1 MQPVVGDNSAAQLH
15 NAPMAQSVSP
25 AHNNLVY
32 KRVLLKISGEGFC
45 HEGGFGIEAEEL
57 ELMARQCVEVAK
69 MGVQLAVVVG
79 GGNFIRGATF
89 AEDGHIPRATA
100 DYMGMLATVLNA
112 VALQETMEAM
122 GQPTRVLSA
131 ISVYSVC
138 EPFIRRR
145 AVRHLEKGR
154 AVILAAGTGN
164 PFFTTDT
171 CAALRATELNV
182 DVLIKATKVDGI
194 YSADPKKDNTA
205 KLFEQISYEQVLRDK
220 LRVMD
225 LTAITLMMERKLPLV
240 VFNLKTPGNIARV
253 LHGENV
259 GTKINP

>member
-1 MQPVVGDNSAAQLH
+1 M
-15 NAPMAQSVSP
+15 
-25 AHNNLVY
+25 
-32 KRVLLKISGEGFC
+32 
-45 HEGGFGIEAEEL
+45 GIEGEEL
-57 ELMARQCVEVAK
+57 ENIARQCVEVAR

-89 AEDGHIPRATA
+89 SEKGHIPRATA

-112 VALQETMEAM
+112 LALQETMEKM

-131 ISVYSVC
+131 ISVHAVA

-154 AVILAAGTGN
+154 VVVLAAGTGN

-171 CAALRATELNV
+171 CAALRATEIEA
-182 DVLIKATKVDGI
+182 DVLLKATKVDGI
-194 YSADPKKDNTA
+194 YTADPKKHAEAQLYT
-205 KLFEQISYEQVLRDK
+205 EVTYEEVLRDELK
-220 LRVMD
+220 VMD
-225 LTAITLMMERKLPLV
+225 LTAITMCKQQKLPLV

-253 LHGENV
+253 MRGEPV